1 MIRIDMH
8 LHSSFS
14 DGTCTVAEIAALAA
28 AKDIAVIALT
38 DHDNLDGAEL
48 FKRECEKHSIK
59 VISGVE
65 LSSKSS
71 FTAHILGY
79 RFNRPEVLED
89 ALKWLV
95 DRRNDRNR
103 QICSRLAE
111 HGIDIGMDELA
122 KEAGGCVIAR
132 PHFASLLVK
141 KGHAA
146 DLGNAFS
153 KYLVKGALA
162 YAPREAYLPCD
173 CVRLIREA
181 GGLPV
186 LAHPS
191 LTGLDERDLGDFLE
205 ELRSAGLWGLECVS
219 SHCSS
224 EDALKYL
231 MIAERYSL
239 FPTAGSDFHGRNR
252 PGVALGVQ
260 VSETFLPWARLGIVL

>member
-1 MIRIDMH
+1 MH

-28 AKDIAVIALT
+28 AKGIAVLALT

-48 FKRECEKHSIK
+48 FKHECEKRSIK
-59 VISGVE
+59 AISGVE
-65 LSSKSS
+65 LSSKCS

-79 RFNRPEVLED
+79 RFSMPEVLND
-89 ALKWLV
+89 ALKWVV

-103 QICSRLAE
+103 QICRRLAE
-111 HGIDIGMDELA
+111 HGINICMDELS
-122 KEAGGCVIAR
+122 KEAGARVIAR

-141 KGHAA
+141 KGYAQ
-146 DLGNAFS
+146 DFRNAFS

-162 YAPREAYLPCD
+162 YVPREAYVPRD

-191 LTGLDERDLGDFLE
+191 LTGLDEEGLGDFLE

-224 EDALKYL
+224 EDAFKYL
-231 MIAERYSL
+231 TIAERHSL

-252 PGVALGVQ
+252 PGVTLGAQ